1 MRISDWSSDV
11 CSSDLMV
18 SKTALDLGLKG
29 VTVESVE
36 RRIDQLVQNRQIV
49 MGTAHATDRDGKM
62 VTTQEALRIEE
73 KILDLVKEG
82 NGAANPVLSAADAPA
97 RLQAVAAHP
106 LNPGQ
111 LAAATLILSSE
122 ALTITPLANAAPRQP
137 TITQAVSRAARAN
150 DR

>member
-1 MRISDWSSDV
+1 
-11 CSSDLMV
+11 MV

-97 RLQAVAAHP
+97 PRNPAPGGGQSKGLQGATEDDAMTASAP
-106 LNPGQ
+106 LVFNIISAIP
-111 LAAATLILSSE
+111 A
-122 ALTITPLANAAPRQP
+122 PLRNAAQVPS
-137 TITQAVSRAARAN
+137 TV
-150 DR
+150 

>member
-1 MRISDWSSDV
+1 
-11 CSSDLMV
+11 MV

-73 KILDLVKEG
+73 KILDLVQEG

-97 RLQAVAAHP
+97 RLQAVAEHP

-111 LAAATLILSSE
+111 LPAPTLILSPDDR
-122 ALTITPLANAAPRQP
+122 TIPTQGTAGPGQP
-137 TITQAVSRAARAN
+137 NRKSDV
-150 DR
+150 

>member
-82 NGAANPVLSAADAPA
+82 NGAAKDRKST
-97 RLQAVAAHP
+97 RL
-106 LNPGQ
+106 N
-111 LAAATLILSSE
+111 SSH
-122 ALTITPLANAAPRQP
+122 
-137 TITQAVSRAARAN
+137 
-150 DR
+150 

>member
-1 MRISDWSSDV
+1 MRMSYWSSDV
-11 CSSDLMV
+11 GSSDLTQLAVASAVRLLSERGATWPLHMV
-18 SKTALDLGLKG
+18 SKTALDLVLQG

-97 RLQAVAAHP
+97 RLQAVA
-106 LNPGQ
+106 
-111 LAAATLILSSE
+111 
-122 ALTITPLANAAPRQP
+122 
-137 TITQAVSRAARAN
+137 
-150 DR
+150 